1 MKEKN
6 KKINEKSKKQKIKK
20 FLFVLF
26 IFLLIYLIG
35 VLFYV
40 YVEDFSLVD
49 AIYFVAVTISTVG
62 YGDIIPKTNIGRL
75 FTAIY
80 SLVSLFILFYLINSL
95 LKLLK

>member
-6 KKINEKSKKQKIKK
+6 KKINEKGKKQKIKK
-20 FLFVLF
+20 LIF

-40 YVEDFSLVD
+40 YVENFPFVD

-62 YGDIIPKTNIGRL
+62 YGDIIPKTSIGKL
-75 FTAIY
+75 FTSIY
-80 SLVSLFILFYLINSL
+80 SLISLVIFFYLVNAII
-95 LKLLK
+95 KLFK